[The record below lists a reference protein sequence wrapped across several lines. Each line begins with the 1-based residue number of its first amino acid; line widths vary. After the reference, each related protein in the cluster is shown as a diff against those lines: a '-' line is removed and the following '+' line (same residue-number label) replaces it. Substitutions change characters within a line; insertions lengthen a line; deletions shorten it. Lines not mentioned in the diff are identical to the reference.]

1 MVRPTVLFHSQNLL
15 VPQEE
20 EPHDQL
26 CSSGDG
32 WGFTKKDNG
41 SSQIA
46 LCGHFRNSAPQ
57 GEMLHQH
64 FIWAE
69 DWGPLYCY

>member
-1 MVRPTVLFHSQNLL
+1 MTSYALQGMVGGLQ
-15 VPQEE
+15 
-20 EPHDQL
+20 
-26 CSSGDG
+26 
-32 WGFTKKDNG
+32 KKDNG